1 MAQQSARRGRKN
13 QVYSSCLEHAFMIW
27 SPVCELPYGPRSFI
41 AASSEAGQMAAS
53 DYVPNFL
60 KNRLHLAGRPQMSNA
75 RGLSWFVRDPPD
87 LSVRPFGG
95 SAPPAQFA
103 IEGDVTVY
111 WDAGCPTVGL
121 PPSAEQAPHGLRC
134 RRRILRQ
141 RKCSAI
147 SVPAAGCCGGT
158 S

>member
-1 MAQQSARRGRKN
+1 
-13 QVYSSCLEHAFMIW
+13 
-27 SPVCELPYGPRSFI
+27 
-41 AASSEAGQMAAS
+41 
-53 DYVPNFL
+53 
-60 KNRLHLAGRPQMSNA
+60 MSNA

-121 PPSAEQAPHGLRC
+121 PPGA
-134 RRRILRQ
+134 RRPELLEAMKGHVLADAQYMGRFE
-141 RKCSAI
+141 RK
-147 SVPAAGCCGGT
+147 
-158 S
+158 